1 MTEEMTEPMPEKWP
15 DWLPLRQALRGRT
28 PYGAPQVEASARLNT
43 NENPYPLPKDVA
55 VTIENAISKVL
66 SSLNR
71 YPDRDALELRRGLV
85 GYINKHLLSQDS
97 SKKLDLDEGNVWP
110 ANGSN
115 EVLQSIL
122 LAFGE
127 SVAGFT
133 PSYSMHPILT
143 EAVGKN
149 FKAVPLKADFTPD
162 LEVLKGFLA
171 AKKPSIFF
179 LTTPNNPTGRS
190 IPHSEVRAIAE
201 GVASQGGLLIVDE
214 AYGEFSDQPSAIT
227 LIDEFP
233 SVVVVRT
240 MSKAFAFA
248 GARLG
253 YAIARRE
260 VIDALQLVRLPY
272 HLSALTQAA
281 ALAAISQSDLLLAE
295 VAQIKQDRDQ
305 LANALRGLGLQVVPS
320 DANFILFGGFDS
332 IPAIKGWSS
341 AQLWRSLVDQG
352 VLVRDVGIPG
362 TLRVTVGT
370 SEENASFLNSFRSVL
385 GA

>member
-1 MTEEMTEPMPEKWP
+1 MTEKWP
-15 DWLPLRQALRGRT
+15 DWLPLRESLRERT

-43 NENPYPLPKDVA
+43 NENPYPLPQQVA
-55 VTIENAISKVL
+55 DAIASAISKTL
-66 SSLNR
+66 SGLNR
-71 YPDRDALELRRGLV
+71 YPDRDAIELRRSLASYV
-85 GYINKHLLSQDS
+85 NDHLISEA
-97 SKKLDLDEGNVWP
+97 SKGKPRFDEKNIWP

-127 SVAGFT
+127 SVAGFA

-143 EAVGKN
+143 EAAGKS

-162 LEVLKGFLA
+162 IEVLRGFLT

-179 LTTPNNPTGRS
+179 VTTPNNPTGRS
-190 IPHSEVRAIAE
+190 ISLEQIRLIADL
-201 GVASQGGLLIVDE
+201 VASHGGLLIVDE
-214 AYGEFSDQPSAIT
+214 AYGEFSDQESAVM
-227 LIDEFP
+227 LIDEMP

-253 YAIARRE
+253 YAIARSE

-272 HLSALTQAA
+272 HLSALTQSA
-281 ALAAISQSDLLLAE
+281 ALAAIGESQLLLAE
-295 VAQIKQDRDQ
+295 VAEIKRNRGQ
-305 LANALRGLGLQVVPS
+305 LADALEEMGFTVTPS

-332 IPAIKGWSS
+332 LDEIRGWSS
-341 AQLWRSLVDQG
+341 ERLWQALLGHG

-370 SEENASFLNSFRSVL
+370 NEENSTFLNSLRLVI

>member
-1 MTEEMTEPMPEKWP
+1 MTEKWP
-15 DWLPLRQALRGRT
+15 SWLPLRKSLRGRT
-28 PYGAPQVEASARLNT
+28 PYGAPQVEANARLNT
-43 NENPYPLPKDVA
+43 NENPYPLPQKVA
-55 VTIENAISKVL
+55 DAIEAAISRVL
-66 SSLNR
+66 SGLNR
-71 YPDRDALELRRGLV
+71 YPDRDAVQLRKSLA
-85 GYINKHLLSQDS
+85 GYVNDHLLSDTS
-97 SKKLDLDEGNVWP
+97 SGNSRFDERNIWP

-115 EVLQSIL
+115 EVLQSLL

-127 SVAGFT
+127 NVAGFA

-143 EAVGKN
+143 EAVGMS

-162 LEVLKGFLA
+162 IEVLKGFLA

-179 LTTPNNPTGRS
+179 VTTPNNPTGRS
-190 IPHSEVRAIAE
+190 ITIEEIRAI
-201 GVASQGGLLIVDE
+201 GVLVASHGGLLVVDE
-214 AYGEFSDQPSAIT
+214 AYGEFSHQESAVT
-227 LIDEFP
+227 LIDEIP

-253 YAIARRE
+253 YAIARSE

-272 HLSALTQAA
+272 HLSALTQSA
-281 ALAAISQSDLLLAE
+281 ALAAIGESQLLLAE
-295 VAQIKQDRDQ
+295 VAEIKRNRDQ
-305 LANALRGLGLQVVPS
+305 LAAALEELGFAVTPS

-332 IPAIKGWSS
+332 LAKIKGWTSER
-341 AQLWRSLVDQG
+341 LWQALLDRG

-370 SEENASFLNSFRSVL
+370 DEENSTFLNSLRLVL

>member
-1 MTEEMTEPMPEKWP
+1 MTEKWP
-15 DWLPLRQALRGRT
+15 DWLPLRQTLRGRT
-28 PYGAPQVEASARLNT
+28 PYGAPQVEANARLNT
-43 NENPYPLPKDVA
+43 NENPYPLPQKVA
-55 VTIENAISKVL
+55 DAIEAAISRVL
-66 SSLNR
+66 SGLNR
-71 YPDRDALELRRGLV
+71 YPDRDAGEVRKSLADYV
-85 GYINKHLLSQDS
+85 NDHLLSETSPGKPHFDAR
-97 SKKLDLDEGNVWP
+97 NIWP

-115 EVLQSIL
+115 EVLQSLL

-127 SVAGFT
+127 NVAGFT

-143 EAVGKN
+143 EAVGMS

-162 LEVLKGFLA
+162 IEVLKGFLA

-179 LTTPNNPTGRS
+179 VTTPNNPTGRS
-190 IPHSEVRAIAE
+190 ITIEEIRAI
-201 GVASQGGLLIVDE
+201 GVLVASHGGLLVVDE
-214 AYGEFSDQPSAIT
+214 ANGEFSDQESAVS
-227 LIDEFP
+227 LIDEIP

-253 YAIARRE
+253 YAIARSE

-272 HLSALTQAA
+272 HLSALTQSA
-281 ALAAISQSDLLLAE
+281 ALAAIGESQLLLAE
-295 VAQIKQDRDQ
+295 VAEIKRNRDR
-305 LANALRGLGLQVVPS
+305 LIAALEELGFAVPPS

-332 IPAIKGWSS
+332 LEKIKGWTSER
-341 AQLWRSLVDQG
+341 LWQALLDRG
-352 VLVRDVGIPG
+352 VLVRDVGFPG

-370 SEENASFLNSFRSVL
+370 YEDYSSFLNSLRLVL